1 MINDEDERFNSELDE
16 WRKLPVF
23 KQALV
28 ILHLIEHIIEG
39 IHLDDPH
46 PSTHYKLR
54 LYERYTRQ
62 MMENALLIPSEIA
75 TADSTDLYDHK
86 MENATIIRKAAK
98 EIIADSKGLQ
108 ASGYKEVEYLE
119 LLYDAVEEFRPLFA
133 EWVQS
138 FNTKNFIIDRWGL
151 FNPPGVSYNDSVDTI
166 SFDSKSFLRDL
177 EDDWDDNDDDDLI

>member
-23 KQALV
+23 KQGLV
-28 ILHLIEHIIEG
+28 ILHLIEHIIES

-46 PSTHYKLR
+46 PSTHYKLK

-86 MENATIIRKAAK
+86 ME
-98 EIIADSKGLQ
+98 
-108 ASGYKEVEYLE
+108 
-119 LLYDAVEEFRPLFA
+119 
-133 EWVQS
+133 
-138 FNTKNFIIDRWGL
+138 
-151 FNPPGVSYNDSVDTI
+151 
-166 SFDSKSFLRDL
+166 KST
-177 EDDWDDNDDDDLI
+177 

>member
-39 IHLDDPH
+39 IHLDDLH